1 MKNLTKRG
9 LCKVVLIAGTVALTL
24 LPGCEIDHGLGLLE
38 SKISG
43 EIHFVN
49 TDRRP
54 DYVNGVRVV
63 AAVNFPPQSLS
74 DVVFGNAVDYG
85 VDTVKYELPAPIA
98 TYLAVAVVW
107 RKQGSDWN
115 FSNLM
120 GIYGVNTQ
128 KLEFELK
135 PVHLTKEQP
144 VADSIDIVA
153 DWTLASFDATVK
165 GKLTFVGEWP
175 KDTEFVGITA
185 LTGVPDLSNLRNALP
200 YLRGLDVTVPSFVEK
215 YNYSMNVPYGTYQL
229 IGLFWKGEST
239 PIDQIKL
246 LGYYR
251 AAPGSDAPGEVSIE
265 PNGTITGI
273 DFTVDFNLLPDG
285 LNPGAGQ

>member
-1 MKNLTKRG
+1 MKKSMKQG
-9 LCKVVLIAGTVALTL
+9 LPRAVLVVMALVLSL
-24 LPGCEIDHGLGLLE
+24 LPACEIDHGLGLLE
-38 SKISG
+38 SKIRG

-74 DVVFGNAVDYG
+74 DVIFGKPINYG
-85 VDTVKYELPAPIA
+85 VDTARYELPAPIA
-98 TYLAVAVVW
+98 DYLAVAVVW
-107 RKQGSDWN
+107 RKRGSDWN

-128 KLEFELK
+128 KLEFNLK
-135 PVHLTKEQP
+135 PVHLSHSQP

-165 GKLTFVGEWP
+165 GKLTFVGDWP
-175 KDTEFVGITA
+175 EDTEFVGITA

-200 YLRGLDVTVPSFVEK
+200 YLRGLDVTVPNFVTE

-229 IGLFWKGEST
+229 IGLFWKGKST

-251 AAPGSDAPGEVSIE
+251 AAPGSGEPGEVSIDPE
-265 PNGTITGI
+265 GTITGI

-285 LNPGAGQ
+285 LNPGGSR